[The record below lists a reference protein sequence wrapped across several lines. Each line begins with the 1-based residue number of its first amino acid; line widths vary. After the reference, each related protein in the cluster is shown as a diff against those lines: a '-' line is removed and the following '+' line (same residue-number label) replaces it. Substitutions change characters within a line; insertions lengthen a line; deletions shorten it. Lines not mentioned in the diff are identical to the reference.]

1 MGIFWFLVMAAQ
13 LVFLHFK
20 AGEPRQEETQE
31 VHRRLL
37 AQEP

>member
-1 MGIFWFLVMAAQ
+1 MAAQ

-20 AGEPRQEETQE
+20 EPHQEETQDI
-31 VHRRLL
+31 HRRLL

>member
-1 MGIFWFLVMAAQ
+1 MGIFWFLLMAAQ

-20 AGEPRQEETQE
+20 EPRQEETQE